1 MSAMAFHIDGKQMTM
16 AGFVEILGQFASQIG
31 GGTGRQIVD
40 MTGLKGHY
48 EVSLAIP
55 FSDLMAMARN
65 SGMDVPNLPG
75 AGGAGAATD
84 PTGAGSMFTSVQA
97 LGLRLEPRKAAVD
110 QVVVDHAEKVPTEN

>member
-1 MSAMAFHIDGKQMTM
+1 MTM
-16 AGFVEILGQFASQIG
+16 AGFVEMLGQFSSQMG

-55 FSDLMAMARN
+55 FSDLIAMAKAQ
-65 SGMDVPNLPG
+65 GMDVPNMPG
-75 AGGAGAATD
+75 SGPAGAASD
-84 PTGAGSMFTSVQA
+84 PGGSGSMFSSVQA